1 VKLTLT
7 AITLLLAVFLIPS
20 SSLATTAGVPGLS
33 PALRTASATSATPA
47 QPSGAAQ
54 ATPYSADQGRAF
66 MNWLNKQHPQ
76 NKSPFSCDICYK
88 HGLTCCVDPLS
99 GLVGC
104 ADPEIG
110 CSA

>member
-1 VKLTLT
+1 MKLTLT
-7 AITLLLAVFLIPS
+7 AIILLLAVFLIPS
-20 SSLATTAGVPGLS
+20 ASFATLAGVPGLS
-33 PALRTASATSATPA
+33 PALLTASGTPA

-54 ATPYSADQGRAF
+54 ATPYSADKQGHAF
-66 MNWLNKQHPQ
+66 MDWLKKQHPQ

-88 HGLTCCVDPLS
+88 NGLTCCIDPLS

-110 CSA
+110 CGE